1 MNKIIFLNTND
12 VAHSVVMLKFR
23 VADELMSNLWDITDK
38 LIWILSVHLRL
49 EELAVNS
56 KGYKCTMVH

>member
-1 MNKIIFLNTND
+1 MNQIIFLNTSD

-38 LIWILSVHLRL
+38 LIWILSDHLRL

-56 KGYKCTMVH
+56 KGYKCTMVY

>member
-1 MNKIIFLNTND
+1 MNQIIFLNTND
-12 VAHSVVMLKFR
+12 VAHSVVMLKLR

-38 LIWILSVHLRL
+38 LIWILSDHLRL
-49 EELAVNS
+49 EELAVNL

>member
-1 MNKIIFLNTND
+1 MNKIIFLNTSD

-23 VADELMSNLWDITDK
+23 VADELMSNLWDVTDK
-38 LIWILSVHLRL
+38 LIWILSDHLRL